1 MGIVNKVKSLI
12 TSKLLLTLYNSLI
25 LPYLSY
31 CNMIWSLGSSTQLH
45 KLIILQK
52 RFVRIISNANYLS
65 HTDPVFY
72 SLNLLKL
79 TDIGQIQTLTFMYK
93 YHHGVLQTTF
103 VNYFCKVADVH
114 SCFTRQSSM
123 QLTHFLC
130 KNKPKENYNKNYRAQ
145 VVE

>member
-1 MGIVNKVKSLI
+1 MTLNDLEIAKNVGIVNEVKSLI

-52 RFVRIISNANYLS
+52 WFIRILSNANYLS
-65 HTDPVFY
+65 HTYPLFH

-79 TDIGQIQTLTFMYK
+79 TDIGK
-93 YHHGVLQTTF
+93 
-103 VNYFCKVADVH
+103 CK
-114 SCFTRQSSM
+114 
-123 QLTHFLC
+123 L
-130 KNKPKENYNKNYRAQ
+130 
-145 VVE
+145 